1 MGGCLSCQKKSGSS
15 AQDLGVPVTGVSS
28 NSSPQHNA
36 GTNGAVTNPNQVNVM
51 VANTQP
57 TLSTTTSSVP
67 AVPSQIDTT
76 DTPRVSPKIFVALYD
91 YDARTAEDLSFRKG
105 EHLEIQTDTEGDWW
119 YAKSQTTKLEGY
131 IPSNYVAKLKSLESE
146 P

>member
-1 MGGCLSCQKKSGSS
+1 ML
-15 AQDLGVPVTGVSS
+15 VT
-28 NSSPQHNA
+28 
-36 GTNGAVTNPNQVNVM
+36 
-51 VANTQP
+51 TQP
-57 TLSTTTSSVP
+57 QPGTTPATSVP
-67 AVPSQIDTT
+67 
-76 DTPRVSPKIFVALYD
+76 PKTAEAGDPASVKVFVALYD

-119 YAKSQTTKLEGY
+119 YAKSRTTKLEGY

>member
-1 MGGCLSCQKKSGSS
+1 MGNCCSREKPTGESTHQ
-15 AQDLGVPVTGVSS
+15 LGGASVTGT
-28 NSSPQHNA
+28 PQHNISD
-36 GTNGAVTNPNQVNVM
+36 TNGTVANPSQVNLRVISNQPPS
-51 VANTQP
+51 VNTGILP
-57 TLSTTTSSVP
+57 VSP
-67 AVPSQIDTT
+67 PQIDTREAG
-76 DTPRVSPKIFVALYD
+76 DAPRVAPKIFVALYD

-119 YAKSQTTKLEGY
+119 YAKSLTTKLEGY